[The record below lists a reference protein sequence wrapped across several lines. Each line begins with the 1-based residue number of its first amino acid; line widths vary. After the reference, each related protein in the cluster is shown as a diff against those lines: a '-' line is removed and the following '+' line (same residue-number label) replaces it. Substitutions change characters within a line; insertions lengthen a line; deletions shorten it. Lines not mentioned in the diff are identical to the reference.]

1 MPTKPPTSALAA
13 AVNAL
18 RHELDRAAA
27 EISALEEQRHLI
39 ATAPPAREDMH
50 RAIDEWTDREA
61 ARYRKPLRELLE
73 GMINA
78 PMLTDSLMSDPARP
92 WFGKPLS
99 LATGQHERLD
109 GPAVHHGAMC
119 LVAGDAIRIALKAEA
134 DSLLSGQP
142 QGLPLAERRARLAE
156 LDAKIAERRAAL
168 ATMRQEAAAA
178 GVTIA

>member
-1 MPTKPPTSALAA
+1 MPIDPTSPLRKAIE
-13 AVNAL
+13 AL
-18 RHELDRAAA
+18 RVQLDRAAS
-27 EISALEEQRHLI
+27 EIDALVEQRHLI
-39 ATAPPAREDMH
+39 ATAPPAREDMY

-92 WFGKPLS
+92 WFGRPLS

-119 LVAGDAIRIALKAEA
+119 LAAGELIRAALKAEA
-134 DSLLSGQP
+134 DALLAGQP
-142 QGLPLAERRARLAE
+142 QGLPLDQRRQKLSE
-156 LDAKIAERRAAL
+156 LDSLISEKKSAL
-168 ATMRQEAAAA
+168 AAMKSEAQAA
-178 GVTIA
+178 GLSIA